1 MVCATQAPTWGY
13 RREEELAAAQAAV
26 LLAVGGF
33 ILVEGVRSLFEPPEP
48 ASG

>member
-1 MVCATQAPTWGY
+1 VVCATQVPTWGY
-13 RREEELAAAQAAV
+13 RRALAAAAQAAV

-33 ILVEGVRSLFEPPEP
+33 ILVEGVRSLFEPPEA

>member
-13 RREEELAAAQAAV
+13 RRAEALAAAHAAV
-26 LLAVGGF
+26 LLAVRGF
-33 ILVEGVRSLFEPPEP
+33 ILVEGVRSLFEPPEA